1 MYKDKLINLMKANK
15 FEPFIREIVFTNFK
29 NIQNFQKIEFT
40 YPITALI
47 GQNGT
52 NKTSALVALYGSVLG
67 KSPFEYWFSTPID
80 KAKGD
85 EYQSYLYRYKTD
97 DNHTAEVLMINNQRS
112 DRDADRWETDKPRK
126 KFDMNT
132 DISSIQSEFK
142 TSSRWKKIVKNVIY
156 INFRSEI
163 SAFDRFFYHTTNPS
177 KKLSKQEYIRSRSL
191 KLKESIEHSLKS
203 CLFYQKERI
212 KTPSIY
218 LSNEEVEIISKILG
232 KKYESIQYIEHS
244 FFSTVG
250 GTAILRTSELDYSE
264 AFAGSGEF
272 AIISL
277 VHKLSQAPE
286 KSLILL
292 DEPEVSLHPSAQ
304 KELMDFLQE
313 EVLKKKHQVV
323 FSTHSP
329 EMINNLPN
337 EAIKLFS
344 EDKYGVLIDNDT
356 IKNNAFYKIGRSFTK
371 IEIYVEDALS
381 KEIFE
386 YIFSKNMNFKSMFD
400 VKFLSGGAEAIIKRL
415 PIFFETNNFPLIF
428 LDGDKFRGK
437 ENSYP
442 DIKHLADS
450 ELEDAIFNMFNV
462 KSNNLNFYINGGST
476 GGDRHELYAVQRSF
490 IENTLKCV
498 NYLPFYTPERFIL
511 EQHKLLDS
519 SKDDK
524 VVFRDIVEE
533 KIGNATSEKVLTYQ
547 TLLLRQLDIN
557 LEEFTKILDV
567 LNRKLQESQ

>member
-1 MYKDKLINLMKANK
+1 MKTGQ

-85 EYQSYLYRYKTD
+85 EYQSYLYRYKA
-97 DNHTAEVLMINNQRS
+97 DNNYIAEVLMINNQRS
-112 DRDADRWETDKPRK
+112 DRDADRWETDRPRK

-132 DISSIQSEFK
+132 NISSIQSEFK
-142 TSSRWKKIVKNVIY
+142 ASSRWKKIEKNVIY

-163 SAFDRFFYHTTNPS
+163 SAFDRFFYHTVNPS

-191 KLKESIEHSLKS
+191 KLKESIVQSLQS

-212 KTPSIY
+212 KTPSSY
-218 LSNEEVEIISKILG
+218 LSNEEVQIISKILG
-232 KKYESIQYIEHS
+232 KEYKSIQYIEHS
-244 FFSTVG
+244 FFSITG

-277 VHKLSQAPE
+277 VYKLSKAPE

-304 KELMDFLQE
+304 KELMDFLQK

-329 EMINNLPN
+329 EMIDNLPN

-344 EDKYGVLIDNDT
+344 ENKYGVLIDNNT
-356 IKNNAFYKIGRSFTK
+356 VKSNAFYKMGRDFNK
-371 IEIYVEDALS
+371 IDIYVEDALA

-386 YIFSKNMNFKSMFD
+386 YIFSKNMNFKSIFD
-400 VKFLSGGAEAIIKRL
+400 VKFLSGGAEAIIQRL

-428 LDGDKFRGK
+428 LDGDKFQGE
-437 ENSYP
+437 ENSCP
-442 DIKHLADS
+442 DIEHLSDH
-450 ELEDAIFNMFNV
+450 ELEDTIFNMFNV
-462 KSNNLNFYINGGST
+462 KTKKLNFYINGGRS
-476 GGDRHELYAVQRSF
+476 GGNQNELYTVQRNF
-490 IENTLKCV
+490 IENALKCV

-524 VVFRDIVEE
+524 IIFRDIVEE
-533 KIGNATSEKVLTYQ
+533 KIGNATSEKILTYQ
-547 TLLLRQLDIN
+547 TLLLRKLDIN
-557 LEEFTKILDV
+557 LEAFTKISDV
-567 LNRKLQESQ
+567 LNRKLQELQQV